1 MALTG
6 RLGLL
11 ALVGAAFVGFA
22 MPSWWGIL
30 IVNSV
35 LLLGVVVD
43 LALAGSVRSL
53 RFSRQG
59 DTAVRLGE
67 SATVT
72 LTVEN
77 PGPRQVRGS
86 LRDAWVPSAGAV
98 SERHRVDVPA
108 GERRRFSTV
117 LRPTRRGDR
126 PADRVTLRSV
136 GPLGLAA
143 RQGSHRV
150 PWVIRTLP

>member
-1 MALTG
+1 MAFTG
-6 RLGLL
+6 RLGVL
-11 ALVGAAFVGFA
+11 ALVGAAFVGFV

-30 IVNSV
+30 IVNS
-35 LLLGVVVD
+35 LLLAGVVVD

-72 LTVEN
+72 VTVEN
-77 PGPRQVRGS
+77 PGPRRVHGS

-98 SERHRVDVPA
+98 SERHPLDVPA
-108 GERRRFSTV
+108 GEPRPGFTV
-117 LRPTRRGDR
+117 
-126 PADRVTLRSV
+126 
-136 GPLGLAA
+136 
-143 RQGSHRV
+143 
-150 PWVIRTLP
+150 